1 MYSNPD
7 VMLERVRMILSP
19 LTLVIKVYASNATW
33 YERPRL
39 VWFLWNLG
47 LNSRYSYSGSY
58 VVVQHV
64 KMKRTSQNA
73 CPETSDELL
82 CVCVCVCARARA
94 CACARARFHE
104 SPGTCNGKRIRC
116 VFLTSPWLHYKLIFG
131 NSKTPCRPPVTQFK
145 ALIVVGYF
153 RDELCGIKTSHVAE
167 AWDLVREMCYQ
178 LKGFPYLK
186 TVRFDYYRNPL
197 RTKPTWR
204 VKLFVILF

>member
-1 MYSNPD
+1 MES
-7 VMLERVRMILSP
+7 RSKF
-19 LTLVIKVYASNATW
+19 KV
-33 YERPRL
+33 
-39 VWFLWNLG
+39 FLQRFICSCSACQNETDISKCM
-47 LNSRYSYSGSY
+47 SRNQWWAF
-58 VVVQHV
+58 V
-64 KMKRTSQNA
+64 
-73 CPETSDELL
+73 

-131 NSKTPCRPPVTQFK
+131 NWKTPCRPPVTQFK

-167 AWDLVREMCYQ
+167 TWDLVREMCYQ